1 MPWNNQNDGGGPWK
15 PSDKNEPN
23 KGGPWGQGPKGP
35 RGNGPGTPPDL
46 EDILRRGQDKLKQ
59 VLPGGG
65 GSSAIFAGLFAVGA
79 IALWLSQTFYTVQPD
94 ELGQEL
100 RLGKPKSEV
109 SAPGLHFLMWP
120 IDTVEIV
127 SVTQNR
133 EQIGSSNAPT
143 SSGRKEGQMLSSDQ
157 NVVDVNFTV
166 IWKVS
171 DPKKFLFGVD
181 SQREIVRMVAESAMR
196 EFVGRSTGE
205 SVRTGRRQELEDQV
219 KLQTQATL
227 DSYGT
232 GVSILGVQLEK
243 ADPPAEVADAFEE
256 VQRAQQNQDQF
267 QREADAYANKRLG
280 EARGEAS
287 RMREEAQGYKQSVIA
302 EAQGQAARFVSVYT
316 EYAKAKDVTRE
327 RLYLETIEQVFSKS
341 RKIIM
346 APGGQGVVPYLPI
359 NELPAP
365 TTGAAPAAPIVA
377 PVVK

>member
-15 PSDKNEPN
+15 PTDKNEPN

-35 RGNGPGTPPDL
+35 RGGGPGTPPDL
-46 EDILRRGQDKLKQ
+46 EEILRRGQDKLRQ
-59 VLPGGG
+59 ALPGGG
-65 GSSAIFAGLFAVGA
+65 GANPVFFGLLAVGVL
-79 IALWLSQTFYTVQPD
+79 ALVLSQAFYTVQPD

-100 RLGKPKSEV
+100 RLGKPKATV

-127 SVTQNR
+127 STTQNR

-143 SSGRKEGQMLSSDQ
+143 ASGRKEGQMLSSDQ

-166 IWKVS
+166 IWQVA
-171 DPKKFLFGVD
+171 DPKKYLFGVD
-181 SQREIVRMVAESAMR
+181 SQRDMVRMVAESAMR
-196 EFVGRSTGE
+196 EYVGRATGE

-219 KLQTQATL
+219 RTQTQSTL
-227 DSYGT
+227 DSYGA
-232 GVSILGVQLEK
+232 GVTIVGVQLEK

-267 QREADAYANKRLG
+267 QREAEAYANKRLG

-302 EAQGQAARFVSVYT
+302 EAQGQASRFVSVYN

-327 RLYLETIEQVFSKS
+327 RLYLETIEQVFGKS

-346 APGGQGVVPYLPI
+346 EPGGQGVVPYLPL
-359 NELPAP
+359 NDL
-365 TTGAAPAAPIVA
+365 AAPKSA
-377 PVVK
+377 PVAK